1 MQESRFFFCI
11 NLFEIRNQY
20 LLEDIAKYGKQIYYQ
35 KSILKREYRKKIFL
49 FFKNRVIIEH
59 IFCYNNIYTRK
70 TESEASSG
78 HE

>member
-1 MQESRFFFCI
+1 ME
-11 NLFEIRNQY
+11 N
-20 LLEDIAKYGKQIYYQ
+20 KYI
-35 KSILKREYRKKIFL
+35 SRKKIFL